1 MTSINQLRSRVSW
14 KLSCTVLKTSE
25 VGDSLTEF
33 NAKESKPE
41 EGAAVAEAGASS

>member
-1 MTSINQLRSRVSW
+1 MTGINRLRSRVSW

-33 NAKESKPE
+33 NAKEVKPDV
-41 EGAAVAEAGASS
+41 GSAVAEAGASS

>member
-1 MTSINQLRSRVSW
+1 MTGINRLRSRVSW

-33 NAKESKPE
+33 NAKEPKLDV
-41 EGAAVAEAGASS
+41 AAAEAGASS